1 MPKGFSEREK
11 EHIRDGL
18 MEKGGTFLAT
28 YGIRKTS
35 VEDLTRAVGIS
46 KGAFYLFYDSKEEL
60 FFEVLGR
67 FEDEYHA
74 EMLES
79 AVQTGISPRE
89 QVRDFLKRAFTAWK
103 TNPLFAR
110 FDQAEYEYLLRK
122 LPEGKVRD
130 NLRKDEVFVGRLL
143 GKWHEH
149 GVVVDCDAEVFLG
162 LMRALFFV
170 SLHERDLGQDTYP
183 AVIEFLIDSISQ
195 RLVKK

>member
-18 MEKGGTFLAT
+18 IEKGRTFLTT

-60 FFEVLGR
+60 FFEVLRR

-74 EMLES
+74 ALLES
-79 AVQTGISPRE
+79 TVQPGVSPER
-89 QVRDFLKRAFTAWK
+89 QVRDFLKRAFTVWK

-122 LPEGKVRD
+122 LPEEKVRA
-130 NLRKDEVFVGRLL
+130 NLRKDEIFVGQLL
-143 GKWHEH
+143 DRWREH
-149 GVVVDCDAEVFLG
+149 GVVVDCDPDVFLG

-170 SLHERDLGQDTYP
+170 SLHERDLGEGTYP
-183 AVIEFLIDSISQ
+183 AVIEFFIDSISQ
-195 RLVKK
+195 RLIQ

>member
-18 MEKGGTFLAT
+18 MEKAGTFLTT

-35 VEDLTRAVGIS
+35 VEDLTQAVGIS

-79 AVQTGISPRE
+79 AVQPGVSPRR
-89 QVRDFLKRAFTAWK
+89 QVQDFLKRAFTVWK

-110 FDQAEYEYLLRK
+110 FNQAEYEYLLRR
-122 LPEGKVRD
+122 LPEEKVQA
-130 NLRKDEVFVGRLL
+130 NLHKDEVFVGRLL
-143 GKWHEH
+143 GKWREH
-149 GVVVDCDAEVFLG
+149 GVVVDCEPDVFLG

-170 SLHERDLGQDTYP
+170 SLHERDLGPDTYP
-183 AVIEFLIDSISQ
+183 AVIELFIDSISQ
-195 RLVKK
+195 RLVKE

>member
-11 EHIRDGL
+11 ERIRDGL
-18 MEKGGTFLAT
+18 MEKGAFFLTT

-74 EMLES
+74 DMLES
-79 AVQTGISPRE
+79 AVQPGVSPRT
-89 QVRDFLKRAFTAWK
+89 QVRDFLRRAFMVWK

-110 FDQAEYEYLLRK
+110 FDQAEYEYLLRR
-122 LPEGKVRD
+122 V
-130 NLRKDEVFVGRLL
+130 
-143 GKWHEH
+143 
-149 GVVVDCDAEVFLG
+149 
-162 LMRALFFV
+162 
-170 SLHERDLGQDTYP
+170 
-183 AVIEFLIDSISQ
+183 
-195 RLVKK
+195 

>member
-1 MPKGFSEREK
+1 MPKGFSERER

-18 MEKGGTFLAT
+18 IETGRSFLTT
-28 YGIRKTS
+28 YGIRKTN

-79 AVQTGISPRE
+79 AVQPGVSPRR
-89 QVRDFLKRAFTAWK
+89 QVRAFLKRAFTVWK

-110 FDQAEYEYLLRK
+110 FDQAEYEYLLRR
-122 LPEGKVRD
+122 LPDEKVRA

-143 GKWHEH
+143 SKWREH
-149 GVVVDCDAEVFLG
+149 GVVVDCDPGVFLG

-170 SLHERDLGQDTYP
+170 SLHERDLGTDTYP
-183 AVIEFLIDSISQ
+183 AVIEFFVDSISQ
-195 RLVKK
+195 RLIKE